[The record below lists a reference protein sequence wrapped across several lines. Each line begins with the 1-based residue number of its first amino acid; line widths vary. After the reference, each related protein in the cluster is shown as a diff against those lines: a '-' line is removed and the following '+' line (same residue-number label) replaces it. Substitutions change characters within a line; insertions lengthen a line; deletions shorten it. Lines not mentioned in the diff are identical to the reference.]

1 MCLRSEPKMKKTATI
16 LDVAQAAG
24 VSKSTVSRVVT
35 QSGPVDDETRRR
47 VLEAMHRLRYTPD
60 FFAQAMKS
68 RRSHALGL
76 VIPDFSNPFYAEVF
90 KGVEGV
96 ARQRGYL
103 CTVCVTGTNPKDEM
117 RCIQDLVRRKIEGL
131 IYFTYD
137 QNETTIEY
145 LTQLS
150 AQMPVVFMD
159 PVAGHRPITHVMA
172 DGLAGTR
179 EATEY
184 LLGLGR
190 KRIGYI
196 KGPACHYV
204 TQDRFA
210 GYRRALQAASL
221 ELNPTLLY
229 EGDFQMQSGF
239 AGAAALMSQKK
250 KPDAIMAATDVMAIG
265 ALKYLAYAGVA
276 VPEQVAVVGFD
287 NIALAKIVEPSL
299 TTVAQPILGMGRRA
313 AELIMAAAG
322 QGFRKPQK
330 IVMDCAL
337 IVRRSTDKAQPRAVT
352 F

>member
-1 MCLRSEPKMKKTATI
+1 
-16 LDVAQAAG
+16 VAHAAG

-35 QSGPVDDETRRR
+35 QSGPVERQTRRQ
-47 VLEAMHRLRYTPD
+47 VLAAMRRLRYTPD

-68 RRSHALGL
+68 RRSHTLGL
-76 VIPDFSNPFYAEVF
+76 VIPDFANPFYAEVF

-96 ARQRGYL
+96 ARQQGYL
-103 CTVCVTGTNPKDEM
+103 CTVCVTGANPEDEM
-117 RCIQDLVRRKIEGL
+117 RCIKDLVRRKIEGL

-137 QNETTIEY
+137 QNEPTIEY

-150 AQMPVVFMD
+150 AQLPVIFMD
-159 PVAGHRPITHVMA
+159 PVAGQRPITHVMA
-172 DGLAGTR
+172 DGQAGTR

-204 TQDRFA
+204 TQERFK
-210 GYRRALQAASL
+210 GYRRALAAAGL
-221 ELNPTLLY
+221 EVNPTWLF

-239 AGAAALMSQKK
+239 AGATALMSQKK
-250 KPDAIMAATDVMAIG
+250 KPDAIMAATDIMAIG
-265 ALKYLAYAGVA
+265 ALKYLAYADIA

-299 TTVAQPILGMGRRA
+299 TTIAQPILEMGRRA
-313 AELIMAAAG
+313 AELIMATGG
-322 QGFRKPQK
+322 QGFLKPQK
-330 IVMDCAL
+330 IVLDCAL
-337 IVRRSTDKAQPRAVT
+337 MIRRSTDTAQPRVVM